1 MTTQL
6 MGDHLIESAPRLRR
20 GANALLTSSAIHAG
34 LIAMAV
40 SATIPRDRA
49 IPDSSQERV
58 RIVDIAQ
65 FAPAAAPPATV
76 VEAATKTPKPGF
88 KILAVPAE
96 IPTAIPG
103 VDVAQQATRAEDFT
117 GRGLLGGAAAG
128 VHVAPLAMAGGVAEP
143 IDGEIADQP
152 PYLLPGQMGPAY
164 PDPLRKNA
172 PDGIVVVRFV
182 IDTLGRVEAPTLKVV
197 ESTHP
202 LFVASVRA
210 ALDRLTFL
218 PAHFSGQ
225 RVRVRMEQR
234 FEFHL
239 AAR

>member
-6 MGDHLIESAPRLRR
+6 MGEHLIESAPRPRR
-20 GANALLTSSAIHAG
+20 GANALLASSAIHAG
-34 LIAMAV
+34 LVAMAV
-40 SATIPRDRA
+40 YATMPRERA
-49 IPDSSQERV
+49 NFEASQERV

-65 FAPAAAPPATV
+65 FAPATPPAAAAAPQ
-76 VEAATKTPKPGF
+76 KTAEPGF
-88 KILAVPAE
+88 KILAIPAE
-96 IPTAIPG
+96 VPSAIPG
-103 VDVAQQATRAEDFT
+103 IDVAQQATLAEDFT
-117 GRGLLGGAAAG
+117 GRGLLGGAAGG
-128 VHVAPLAMAGGVAEP
+128 VHVAPLALASRVVDP
-143 IDGEIADQP
+143 IDGDLADQA

-182 IDTLGRVEAPTLKVV
+182 IDTLGRVEVPSLKVV

-202 LFVASVRA
+202 LFVASVRS
-210 ALDRLTFL
+210 ALDRLKFL
-218 PAHFSGQ
+218 PAYFSGQ

-239 AAR
+239 AGR